1 MVGKVWVHAEW
12 LTVTLWLVGVRVTVV
27 DVVMMFHVVLG
38 KGLEGRK

>member
-12 LTVTLWLVGVRVTVV
+12 LAVTLRLVGVRVAVV
-27 DVVMMFHVVLG
+27 DVVMFHVMVW